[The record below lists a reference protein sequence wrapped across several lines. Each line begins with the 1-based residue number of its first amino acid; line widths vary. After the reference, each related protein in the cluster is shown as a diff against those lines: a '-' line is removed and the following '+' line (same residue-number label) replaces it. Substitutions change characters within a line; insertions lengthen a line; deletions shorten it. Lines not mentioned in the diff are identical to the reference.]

1 MQVVHPVAKLATN
14 ASGAIWWP
22 YYTYDTFIAKDANSR
37 YYCSTNLTIE
47 TYSKAVQ
54 AYWIENYVICRFML
68 GLKGPEHDKMDK
80 TSQDWEN
87 SIC

>member
-54 AYWIENYVICRFML
+54 AY
-68 GLKGPEHDKMDK
+68 
-80 TSQDWEN
+80 
-87 SIC
+87 